1 MSLVLLAMAM
11 LAGLGAL
18 LLYYRSKERRAPD
31 NITPAL
37 GYHILTPYYDK
48 VVRLTCREAAWKP
61 ELVKLLELQ
70 EVGSSSSSSSSSSKP
85 TRALDIGCGTGTLV
99 GLIKR
104 SHGDAEVFGLDADG
118 EVLSIARAKVARSK
132 LDGGVHFDQGY
143 STKLPYPDN
152 SFDRVTSSLLL
163 HHLATEDKSQT
174 FKECHRVLKPGGK
187 LIIADWGQP
196 ASALMRI
203 CYFGVQALDGFETTA
218 DNVKGRLPELAKEAG
233 FKRVAVIASYSTVF
247 GTLSIFSGVKA

>member
-132 LDGGVHFDQGY
+132 LDGVHFDQGY